1 MYSPGMRLSG
11 LLALGRSRLVV
22 AGAVVLAASGAVL
35 SVAPLFDD
43 ESVPMADAGTL
54 DLVSDFAIAVTSFDH
69 RTAEQDIAEVL
80 AFGTGDF
87 ESEFRTAMGDD
98 FLPGIQASRSVSVG
112 QILAGPTLQSRVDGS
127 STLLIV
133 LNQSISSELGPPD
146 DVAAAGSTTTSVADA
161 TAPQAP
167 RVVRVGMLVTVDDAA
182 EKVSSVQIL

>member
-11 LLALGRSRLVV
+11 LRALGRSRLVV
-22 AGAVVLAASGAVL
+22 AGAVALAAAGAVL

-43 ESVPMADAGTL
+43 VSVPKADADTI
-54 DLVSDFAIAVTSFDH
+54 DLVRDFAIAVTSFDH

-80 AFGTGDF
+80 AFGTNDF
-87 ESEFRTAMGDD
+87 ETEFRSAMGED

-127 STLLIV
+127 STLLVI
-133 LNQSISSELGPPD
+133 LNQTISSELGAAD
-146 DVAAAGSTTTSVADA
+146 DDAVESTTTTGVDA

-182 EKVSSVQIL
+182 DEISSVQIL

>member
-1 MYSPGMRLSG
+1 MYSSGMFGPRFR
-11 LLALGRSRLVV
+11 AIVRSRLVV
-22 AGAVVLAASGAVL
+22 AVAVVLAAAGAAL

-43 ESVPMADAGTL
+43 TSVPRADPDTIE
-54 DLVSDFAIAVTSFDH
+54 LVSDFAIAVTSFDH

-80 AFGTGDF
+80 AFGTNDF
-87 ESEFRTAMGDD
+87 ETEFRAAMGED

-127 STLLIV
+127 STLLVI
-133 LNQSISSELGPPD
+133 LNQTISSELGTAD
-146 DVAAAGSTTTSVADA
+146 DDAGSTTTSGADA

-182 EKVSSVQIL
+182 DEISSVQIL